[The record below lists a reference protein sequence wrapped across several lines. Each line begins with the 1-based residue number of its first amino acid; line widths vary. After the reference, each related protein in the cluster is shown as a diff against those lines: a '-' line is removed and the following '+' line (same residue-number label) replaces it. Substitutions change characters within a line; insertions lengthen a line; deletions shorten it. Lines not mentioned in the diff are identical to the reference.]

1 MTKTLRDYAIQY
13 QTGEYEA
20 LSKLI
25 KVVNN
30 KDNSYIQ
37 LSDKKLN
44 EMLFKTKKIYSNYVD
59 ESDIEQMMLQ
69 FLIDKNESGED
80 IGILDKI
87 DTSKKPAQVISYV
100 SNSWEGFVKDKLD
113 TLHFNDD
120 VITDEVNYTDGE

>member
-13 QTGEYEA
+13 QAKEHEA
-20 LSKLI
+20 LSNLI

-44 EMLFKTKKIYSNYVD
+44 EMLFKTKRIYSNYID

-69 FLIDKNESGED
+69 FLVDKNEAGEN

-87 DTSKKPAQVISYV
+87 DTTKKPSQIINYVAQ
-100 SNSWEGFVKDKLD
+100 SWNGFVKDKLD
-113 TLHFNDD
+113 KLDYNDN
-120 VITDEVNYTDGE
+120 VII